1 MTMHAIK
8 RTAAEAYDFIA
19 KGAMLLACYLLMDLH
34 GEFNATKAKVQDHE
48 TQLARQDARIDGID
62 TRLIRLETNSNR

>member
-1 MTMHAIK
+1 MHAIK
-8 RTAAEAYDFIA
+8 RTAADAYDFIA

-34 GEFNATKAKVQDHE
+34 NDFKE
-48 TQLARQDARIDGID
+48 TQNKLHELETSDARKGERIDGIN